1 MWGIDWSD
9 EALDDLE
16 EITSYVRDFSPAAAA
31 RLELAIVEAAD
42 SLETL
47 PNRGRATGPN
57 SRELT
62 VVQPYLIRYVVVGAE
77 VRILSVRH
85 AARRREPRGR

>member
-1 MWGIDWSD
+1 MWRIDWSD

-16 EITSYVRDFSPAAAA
+16 EITSHVRNFSPAAAA
-31 RLELAIVEAAD
+31 RLELAIVVAAD
-42 SLETL
+42 SLEIL

-62 VVQPYLIRYVVVGAE
+62 IVRPYLIRYVVVGDA

-85 AARRREPRGR
+85 AARRRES